1 MEESLPVPSIHIKDA
16 SRENENKEPFSDVP
30 STTIKMVLKCAYD
43 NHLAN
48 GLTSQQAK
56 EMLKY
61 QEPFNL
67 YEDLIDEL

>member
-1 MEESLPVPSIHIKDA
+1 
-16 SRENENKEPFSDVP
+16 
-30 STTIKMVLKCAYD
+30 MVLKCAYD